1 MKAQDIY
8 DLQDEMLIDG
18 QDMHALFAE
27 LTGDP
32 SPSGRTKID
41 MDAVAAIA
49 KKRHG
54 DMVRRRKCRASAAQA
69 ARDVMERLG

>member
-1 MKAQDIY
+1 MTAQDIY
-8 DLQDEMLIDG
+8 NLQDEMLIDG
-18 QDMHALFAE
+18 KDMHALFAE

-49 KKRHG
+49 ENG
-54 DMVRRRKCRASAAQA
+54 TATWYGGASAARA

>member
-1 MKAQDIY
+1 MTALTAQDIY
-8 DLQDEMLIDG
+8 NLQHLMLIDG
-18 QDMHALFAE
+18 KDMHALFAE

-49 KKRHG
+49 ENG
-54 DMVRRRKCRASAAQA
+54 TATWYGGASAARA